1 MDYQFTL
8 LHNGNRTVLTRDPE
22 GWEDIALTLTRDEN
36 WHGISQEVSVDLG
49 FWCDGGGFEII
60 DAEYETNGADVEIIL
75 EVLYCGQLVFNG
87 LLQLNSLIRR
97 RCVLNVPVDNF
108 DVGVKIRRRIETP
121 INLEQPT
128 TLDSGNVNNYNYG
141 GYDVNMHSRTIY
153 LKSQLQQLDPFTR
166 STSKEFFVSATYL
179 GWLTHA
185 ILQTNGDLGTMVDNI
200 SYYNIVQGSAPLE
213 DSGIQPFYTANDPI
227 VEYPLS
233 IDVSWD
239 FAGTYTDFMPTPQTP
254 QDRGIAGDLGMVLAW
269 GQTLDNLDGFTVLCT
284 INYSSNARTITELF
298 NGSGNT
304 VLNLNAG
311 DRVWLYWGLFNGSG
325 YSLSTGVGGVA
336 YVIDWT
342 WVYDYFRITFESNTG
357 FSQTPAKAWAIHE
370 LFSRLTHATSNEPSS
385 FRSNYF
391 GRTNSQPVSYPI
403 TGCGGYT
410 AITNGLKL
418 RQYEDER
425 SAIVVSIQDLLDSMD
440 SLHGIGWAVLNNKMI
455 VEPIEY
461 FYQSTIVKTLNNVPF
476 FEMRIAQSKYVN
488 EIQIGY
494 EKWETE
500 DVNGLEEP
508 NSIHS
513 YSLPKVQRKNR
524 IDKISPYIGGSYAIE
539 TTRRRP
545 QNIFT
550 TFDWKFD
557 TDNFIL
563 ALKHN
568 VNELNVCE
576 KDENFSN
583 VANLLEPDT
592 TYNLRY
598 SPARNLLR
606 QLKAYT
612 GGLFRK
618 PLEDVRFQSGE
629 GNITLEATE
638 LTNCLGNFDGTL
650 LVENQDFVS
659 GDFAPYWI
667 PEIYTFDYVLSFSE
681 FVNIRNSPYGLIAFS
696 ETDKDYIYGYIINL
710 EYNLKTGAASFE
722 LLRANV

>member
-8 LHNGNRTVLTRDPE
+8 LYNGNRTVLTRDPE
-22 GWEDIALTLTRDEN
+22 GWEDIALTLTRDEQ
-36 WHGISQEVSVDLG
+36 WHGISQEVSLDLG
-49 FWCDGGGFEII
+49 FWCDGGGYEII
-60 DAEYETNGADVEIIL
+60 NSEYETNGADVEIIL
-75 EVLYCGQLVFNG
+75 EVLYCGELVFNG
-87 LLQLNSLIRR
+87 ILQLNSLIRR
-97 RCVLNVPVDNF
+97 HNVLNVPVDNF

-128 TLDSGNVNNYNYG
+128 TLDGGNVNNYTYG

-153 LKSQLQQLDPFTR
+153 LKSQLQQLDSFTR
-166 STSKEFFVSATYL
+166 ATTNSINPLVTY
-179 GWLTHA
+179 GAWFNHG
-185 ILQTNGDLGTMVDNI
+185 ILATNGDLSTITDNPTVGDVRTGGAI
-200 SYYNIVQGSAPLE
+200 AVVNSN
-213 DSGIQPFYTANDPI
+213 IQPFYTANDPI
-227 VEYPLS
+227 VSYP
-233 IDVSWD
+233 IDINMSWD
-239 FAGTYTDFMPTPQTP
+239 FQGVFSDEIIGTPQG
-254 QDRGIAGDLGMVLAW
+254 RGIDGTLSLIIYW
-269 GQTLDNLDGFTVLCT
+269 GQDLANQTGAIVVDAVSIVNTVQQ
-284 INYSSNARTITELF
+284 IAFRDFI
-298 NGSGNT
+298 GSGSQVIT
-304 VLNLNAG
+304 LNAG
-311 DRVWLYWGLFNGSG
+311 DRIWLAWGFVGGSG
-325 YSLSTGVGGVA
+325 Y
-336 YVIDWT
+336 
-342 WVYDYFRITFESNTG
+342 TFTTSSG
-357 FSQTPAKAWAIHE
+357 FSQDIIWKWDYHFARVTLELNSDFDQTTTKAWAIHE

-391 GRTNSQPVSYPI
+391 GRTNSQPVSYPV

-425 SAIVVSIQDLLDSMD
+425 SAIIVSIQDLLDSMD
-440 SLHGIGWAVLNNKMI
+440 SLHGIGWGVLNNKMI

-461 FYQSTIVKTLNNVPF
+461 FYQSNVLKKLDFVPS
-476 FEMRIAQSKYVN
+476 FEMRIAQDKYIN
-488 EIQIGY
+488 EVQIGY

-545 QNIFT
+545 QSIFT

-606 QLKAYT
+606 QLKAFT

-638 LTNCLGNFDGTL
+638 LTNCLGNFDGAL
-650 LVENQDFVS
+650 LIENQDFVS

-667 PEIYTFDYVLSFSE
+667 PEVYSFEYVLTFTE
-681 FVNIRNSPYGLIAFS
+681 FLQIRNSPYNLIGFS
-696 ETDKDYIYGYIINL
+696 ETDTGHIYGYILNL
-710 EYNLKTGAASFE
+710 EFNLKTGAANFE
-722 LLRANV
+722 LLRANI

>member
-1 MDYQFTL
+1 
-8 LHNGNRTVLTRDPE
+8 
-22 GWEDIALTLTRDEN
+22 
-36 WHGISQEVSVDLG
+36 
-49 FWCDGGGFEII
+49 
-60 DAEYETNGADVEIIL
+60 
-75 EVLYCGQLVFNG
+75 
-87 LLQLNSLIRR
+87 
-97 RCVLNVPVDNF
+97 VPVDNF

-128 TLDSGNVNNYNYG
+128 TLDGGNVNNYTYG
-141 GYDVNMHSRTIY
+141 GYDVNMHSRTIA
-153 LKSQLQQLDPFTR
+153 LEGRLLQTDPFVR
-166 STSKEFFVSATYL
+166 SYLLQDIPAQVAYDSFFNHAYL
-179 GWLTHA
+179 
-185 ILQTNGDLGTMVDNI
+185 QVVGDLSTTTDNP
-200 SYYNIVQGSAPLE
+200 NIADVRVTPLE
-213 DSGIQPFYTANDPI
+213 YPDSNLLPFYTANDPI
-227 VEYPLS
+227 ISYPADITLE
-233 IDVSWD
+233 WD
-239 FAGTYTDFMPTPQTP
+239 ISGIFEDIMASLTQTRQNRGFILTFAYGQDLTNANRTDINLASFDYTDSLP
-254 QDRGIAGDLGMVLAW
+254 
-269 GQTLDNLDGFTVLCT
+269 
-284 INYSSNARTITELF
+284 TITKLF
-298 NGSGNT
+298 ATSGST
-304 VLNLNAG
+304 TITLNAG
-311 DRVWLYWGLFNGSG
+311 DRVWLSWIPFAIGNYTLLTGSG
-325 YSLSTGVGGVA
+325 FGSYDVLWKWTYSTLDVRLS
-336 YVIDWT
+336 I
-342 WVYDYFRITFESNTG
+342 N
-357 FSQTPAKAWAIHE
+357 SQFTPSTAKAWAIHE

-391 GRTNSQPVSYPI
+391 GRTNSQPFSYPV

-425 SAIVVSIQDLLDSMD
+425 SAIIVSIQDLLDSMD
-440 SLHGIGWAVLNNKMI
+440 SLHGIGWGVLNNKMI

-461 FYQSTIVKTLNNVPF
+461 FYQPNVLKKLDFVPS
-476 FEMRIAQSKYVN
+476 FEMRIAQDKYVN
-488 EIQIGY
+488 EIEIGY

-545 QNIFT
+545 QSIFT

-583 VANLLEPDT
+583 VTNLLEPDT

-606 QLKAYT
+606 QLKAFT

-638 LTNCLGNFDGTL
+638 LTNCLGNFDGAL
-650 LVENQDFVS
+650 LIENQDFVS

-667 PEIYTFDYVLSFSE
+667 PEVYTFEYVLSFTE
-681 FVNIRNSPYGLIAFS
+681 FVNIRNSPYGLIGFS
-696 ETDKDYIYGYIINL
+696 ETDTGHIYGYILNL
-710 EYNLKTGAASFE
+710 EFNLKTGAATFE
-722 LLRANV
+722 LLRANI

>member
-8 LHNGNRTVLTRDPE
+8 LYNGNRTVLTRDPE
-22 GWEDIALTLTRDEN
+22 GWEDITLTLTRDEN

-121 INLEQPT
+121 INLEQLT
-128 TLDSGNVNNYNYG
+128 TLDGGNVNNYTYG

-153 LKSQLQQLDPFTR
+153 LKSQLQQIDPFNR
-166 STSKEFFVSATYL
+166 ATTQPITL
-179 GWLTHA
+179 GLQYGAWINHG
-185 ILQTNGDLGTMVDNI
+185 ILATNGDLSTLVDNPSVI
-200 SYYNIVQGSAPLE
+200 DFRSGGSFLRSASNIE
-213 DSGIQPFYTANDPI
+213 PFFTNNDPL
-227 VEYPLS
+227 VSFPVTL
-233 IDVSWD
+233 DLSWD
-239 FAGTYTDFMPTPQTP
+239 FSGVYTDTMATPQNRGFNVAGQWILQLHYG
-254 QDRGIAGDLGMVLAW
+254 QDLATGTQIQLAALGSYA
-269 GQTLDNLDGFTVLCT
+269 DNDPT
-284 INYSSNARTITELF
+284 ISIPFS
-298 NGSGNT
+298 GSGSASIT
-304 VLNLNAG
+304 LQAG
-311 DRVWLYWGLFNGSG
+311 DRIWLAWAITGGNYLLLTGGGTFDVAFNW
-325 YSLSTGVGGVA
+325 A
-336 YVIDWT
+336 YDN
-342 WVYDYFRITFESNTG
+342 FRLTLETNSNFDET
-357 FSQTPAKAWAIHE
+357 TTKAWAIHE
-370 LFSRLTHATSNEPSS
+370 LFSRLTHATTNEPSS

-391 GRTNSQPVSYPI
+391 GRTNSQPVSYPV

-418 RQYEDER
+418 RQYTDER
-425 SAIVVSIQDLLDSMD
+425 SAIIVSIQDLLDSMD

-455 VEPIEY
+455 VEPIGY
-461 FYQSTIVKTLNNVPF
+461 FYQSTIVKTLNHVPF

-524 IDKISPYIGGSYAIE
+524 IDKVSPYIGGSYAIE

-545 QNIFT
+545 VNIYT

-638 LTNCLGNFDGTL
+638 LTNCLGNFDGAL

>member
-1 MDYQFTL
+1 MDYQFAL
-8 LHNGNRTVLTRDPE
+8 LYNGNRTELTRDPD
-22 GWEDIALTLTRDEN
+22 GWEDIALTLTRDEQ
-36 WHGISQEVSVDLG
+36 WHGIIQEASVDLG
-49 FWCDGGGFEII
+49 FWCDGGGYEII
-60 DAEYETNGADVEIIL
+60 NAQYETNGADVEIIL
-75 EVLYCGQLVFNG
+75 EVLYCGELVFNG
-87 LLQLNSLIRR
+87 LLQLNSLIRNR
-97 RCVLNVPVDNF
+97 YVLNVPVDSF
-108 DVGVKIRRRIETP
+108 DVGVKVRRRIETP
-121 INLEQPT
+121 INLEQAT
-128 TLDSGNVNNYNYG
+128 TLDGSNVNPYTLG
-141 GYDVNMHSRTIY
+141 GYDLNMHSRTIY

-166 STSKEFFVSATYL
+166 ETTNDFFVSASYL

-185 ILQTNGDLGTMVDNI
+185 YLQTNGDLSTMTDNI
-200 SYYNIVQGSAPLE
+200 STYNIVQGSAPLE

-239 FAGTYTDFMPTPQTP
+239 FSGTFTDFMPAPQTP
-254 QDRGIAGDLGMVLAW
+254 QDRGIAGVFGLVLGW
-269 GQTLDNLDGFTVLCT
+269 GQTLDNLTNAITLDSFS
-284 INYSSNARTITELF
+284 YSDNARTITELF
-298 NGSGNT
+298 SGSGST
-304 VLNLNAG
+304 VLSLNAG

-325 YSLSTGVGGVA
+325 YSLSTGVSGLA
-336 YVIDWT
+336 YVINWK
-342 WVYDYFRITFESNTG
+342 WVYDNFRITFESNTG
-357 FSQTPAKAWAIHE
+357 FSESTTKAWGIHE

-391 GRTNSQPVSYPI
+391 GRTNSQPVSYPV

-425 SAIVVSIQDLLDSMD
+425 SAIIVSMQDLLLSMD
-440 SLHGIGWAVLNNKMI
+440 ALHGIGWGVLNNKVI

-461 FYQSTIVKTLNNVPF
+461 FYQPTVMATLDNVPSF
-476 FEMRIAQSKYVN
+476 QMRIAQDKYVN
-488 EIQIGY
+488 EVVIGY

-500 DVNGLEEP
+500 DVNGIEEP

-524 IDKISPYIGGSYAIE
+524 IDKLSPYIGGSYAIE

-545 QNIFT
+545 VNVFNT
-550 TFDWKFD
+550 LDWKFD
-557 TDNFIL
+557 NDNFVL
-563 ALKHN
+563 ALKHD
-568 VNELNVCE
+568 VNQLNVCE

-598 SPARNLLR
+598 SPARNLIR
-606 QLKAYT
+606 QLKAFT

-638 LTNCLGNFDGTL
+638 LTNCLGNFEGVL
-650 LVENQDFVS
+650 LIENQDFVS
-659 GDFAPYWI
+659 GEFAPYWI
-667 PEIYTFDYVLSFSE
+667 PEIYSFEYPLTFTQFRA
-681 FVNIRNSPYGLIAFS
+681 IRNAPYGVIGFS
-696 ETDKDYIYGYIINL
+696 ETDTNHVYGYIVNL
-710 EYNLKTGAASFE
+710 EFNLKTSIASFE
-722 LLRANV
+722 LLRANI